1 MVYGGTASFLSKDE
15 SRHTAVIKGTGKE
28 KRGTGT
34 AQANVSL
41 VLTAEDESRTR
52 VDVTTDLMITG
63 KAAQFGRGVM
73 QDVASR
79 LVDQFASNLETVIA
93 ARSGGT
99 DSSAADGPSDDPAG
113 GGDSAAVG
121 TSEGSAAPPASPPAP
136 IQQAEALDLGSV
148 AAAPVLKRV
157 VPVAVGIVV
166 VVALIWW
173 VVR

>member
-1 MVYGGTASFLSKDE
+1 VT
-15 SRHTAVIKGTGKE
+15 
-28 KRGTGT
+28 
-34 AQANVSL
+34 L

-52 VDVTTDLMITG
+52 VDVTTDLTITG

-93 ARSGGT
+93 ARSGGA
-99 DSSAADGPSDDPAG
+99 DSSAADSSSGASADG
-113 GGDSAAVG
+113 GSSGGDSFAVG
-121 TSEGSAAPPASPPAP
+121 TNEGSATTPASPPAP

-157 VPVAVGIVV
+157 VPVAIGLVV